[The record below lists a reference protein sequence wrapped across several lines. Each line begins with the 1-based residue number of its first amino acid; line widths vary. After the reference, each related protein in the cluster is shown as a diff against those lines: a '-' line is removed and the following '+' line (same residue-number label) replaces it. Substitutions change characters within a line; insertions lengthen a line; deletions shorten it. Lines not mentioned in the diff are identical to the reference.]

1 MENNRIFKVAI
12 FAKLEVKRKVGRPKL
27 RRLDDIKADLKI
39 IGIKVWRRKTQD
51 RSEWMD
57 ITEEAEVTLRGSLY
71 HGKSIRIRR
80 ISYVFQGTGHLS

>member
-1 MENNRIFKVAI
+1 MENNRIFNVAI
-12 FAKLEVKRKVGRPKL
+12 LAKLEVKRKVGKPKL

-39 IGIKVWRRKTQD
+39 IEIKVWRRKTQD

-71 HGKSIRIRR
+71 HGKRRRLRR